1 MVAIPRRGGV
11 VPTWFNFPG
20 LKRLVAV
27 THTGLPAFCWQ
38 LPPKLMK
45 IPAAATHHKNRL
57 MRCICLNVD
66 TSHKIAYK
74 CPIQKNQGDWCDQV
88 VLAWLSPSNGVVC
101 WQLPTFPTW
110 NEQFLN
116 SWRRSAFRWPV
127 RVVSLPKRPRLK
139 HIETLPAASRPQN
152 PSAEGPLKHSTRKL
166 SRHKELPLE
175 VFACLSRLSLGRD
188 FVRIR
193 KLRGF
198 SC

>member
-1 MVAIPRRGGV
+1 MV
-11 VPTWFNFPG
+11 
-20 LKRLVAV
+20 
-27 THTGLPAFCWQ
+27 Q
-38 LPPKLMK
+38 LPRTEALGCGHTYR
-45 IPAAATHHKNRL
+45 IACLLLAVAAEIDENSCSR
-57 MRCICLNVD
+57 D
-66 TSHKIAYK
+66 TPQKQAHALHLFECRHISYTTS
-74 CPIQKNQGDWCDQV
+74 QKNQGDWCDQV
-88 VLAWLSPSNGVVC
+88 VLAWPSPSNGVVC

-110 NEQFLN
+110 NEQFRN

-127 RVVSLPKRPRLK
+127 RVVSLPRRPRLK

-175 VFACLSRLSLGRD
+175 VFACLSRLNLGRD